1 MIAIDAAHCDLLYG
15 LIRAQK
21 PESVLE
27 LGFGEGASC
36 LAMRRALLENGTP
49 TARYVLVD
57 DWTDWGGLPFA
68 AATDLRGVTLIE
80 QSEETFVL
88 SCQERFDFIL
98 SDADH
103 QRTERWFERT
113 YSDLLA
119 PGGILCYHDVNNPD
133 FPNLRTLVD
142 TCRENG
148 LRYVVFDRSSSPGE
162 RCERGLLVI
171 FKPGEDA

>member
-21 PESVLE
+21 PGSVLE
-27 LGFGEGASC
+27 LGFGTGASC
-36 LAMRRALLENGTP
+36 VAMRRALLENGTSS
-49 TARYVLVD
+49 ARYVLVD

-80 QSEETFVL
+80 QSEEAFVL

-103 QRTERWFERT
+103 QRAERWFART
-113 YSDLLA
+113 YCDLLA
-119 PGGILCYHDVNNPD
+119 PGGTLCYHDVCNPD
-133 FPNLRTLVD
+133 YPNLGTIVAQCQAR
-142 TCRENG
+142 G
-148 LRYVVFDRSSSPGE
+148 LRYVVFDRSSQEWE

-171 FKPGEDA
+171 FKPGEDV